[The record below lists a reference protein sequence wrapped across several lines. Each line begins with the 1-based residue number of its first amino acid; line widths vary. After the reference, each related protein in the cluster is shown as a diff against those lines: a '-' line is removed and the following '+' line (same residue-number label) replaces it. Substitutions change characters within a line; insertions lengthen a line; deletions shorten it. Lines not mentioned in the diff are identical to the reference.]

1 MAVPGDKVKLFLFIP
16 RRLSNPVNLI
26 CACSIPGN
34 HLMEGG
40 IDLPVGEVSSA
51 GAIDCPTLI
60 FLFLLF
66 ILLFY
71 IFFNPRSSAKSTQLL

>member
-51 GAIDCPTLI
+51 GVIDCPTDLPI
-60 FLFLLF
+60 FTIYF
-66 ILLFY
+66 IILY
-71 IFFNPRSSAKSTQLL
+71 FF